1 MRILRLAGALAAL
14 ALAAVALWS
23 YRPPLETSMTSTEIT
38 MPMPADVPVASPA
51 DSPASPAP
59 PAEALAPLADVPAPP
74 AEAPAPPAEAS
85 APPAETSAPPAEA
98 SAPPAEASAPTAE
111 VPAPPAEAQS
121 VPTLP
126 KLPSREVAMRTPHAV
141 PENDPIPPAR
151 PFEFK
156 SAPGLAAQPTPRGE
170 SATASRARGASA
182 RAAQLAGAAQASGA
196 TALLVAGR
204 PLVLFGVRPPGGA
217 DRCLSPGSLNLG
229 APPTCVDK
237 AHAALAARL
246 ARNPTVSCRL
256 PAPATAA
263 SAAVCLDAE
272 GVDLGGLLVA
282 EGLALA
288 DPSQSYDYVGAETV
302 ARSQGRGLW
311 HFR

>member
-1 MRILRLAGALAAL
+1 MRILHLAGALAAL

-59 PAEALAPLADVPAPP
+59 PAEALAPLAEVPAPP
-74 AEAPAPPAEAS
+74 TEASAPAAEASAPPAEAS
-85 APPAETSAPPAEA
+85 APPAEASAPPAEA

-111 VPAPPAEAQS
+111 VPAPPTEAQS

-156 SAPGLAAQPTPRGE
+156 SAPGLAAQPTPRG
-170 SATASRARGASA
+170 ASA
-182 RAAQLAGAAQASGA
+182 RAARLAGAAQASGA

-263 SAAVCLDAE
+263 GAAICLDAE

>member
-1 MRILRLAGALAAL
+1 M
-14 ALAAVALWS
+14 
-23 YRPPLETSMTSTEIT
+23 
-38 MPMPADVPVASPA
+38 
-51 DSPASPAP
+51 
-59 PAEALAPLADVPAPP
+59 
-74 AEAPAPPAEAS
+74 
-85 APPAETSAPPAEA
+85 
-98 SAPPAEASAPTAE
+98 
-111 VPAPPAEAQS
+111 
-121 VPTLP
+121 
-126 KLPSREVAMRTPHAV
+126 
-141 PENDPIPPAR
+141 
-151 PFEFK
+151 
-156 SAPGLAAQPTPRGE
+156 
-170 SATASRARGASA
+170 
-182 RAAQLAGAAQASGA
+182 
-196 TALLVAGR
+196 
-204 PLVLFGVRPPGGA
+204 LFGVRPPGGA
-217 DRCLSPGSLNLG
+217 DRCLSPGSLNLS

-288 DPSQSYDYVGAETV
+288 DPSQSYDYVGAETA